1 MQYRKSIKE
10 QQIDFLFPL
19 NLDCIK
25 LCDSCD
31 ICDSCDSCVTAK
43 GFFPPVSGKQVLRV
57 SVGATYGAA
66 EAAAPFAE
74 TLEIKFLQFVVP
86 AQQES

>member
-1 MQYRKSIKE
+1 MCDSRRNHMLSSLLLSWETFYRNSVQLLHFHLPSELSFKKKHVQYRKSIKE

-31 ICDSCDSCVTAK
+31 ICDSCDSCD
-43 GFFPPVSGKQVLRV
+43 L
-57 SVGATYGAA
+57 
-66 EAAAPFAE
+66 
-74 TLEIKFLQFVVP
+74 
-86 AQQES
+86 